1 MAKTAAWQRKEGKN
15 KERYNSYIIRQ
26 ANSVEPAFCPKCTLD
41 KPVTEF
47 YRHSTRG
54 DGFIRYRPYCKKCR
68 KNRPRSAK
76 SRPVHS
82 LLIEKGVQKCMN
94 CKEDKTL
101 DNFYSNGC
109 FSDGVKKYRTR
120 CKVCVLENLA
130 INNNKIY
137 KTKCEK
143 RSSSYKNFITG
154 ILNHAAKRKQDLGFN
169 IDIGFLINLYE
180 SQEGKCAISGEEMTY
195 LAGGGRKC
203 TNISIDRIDSN
214 KGYVRDNVQFVC
226 DVVNVMK
233 QQLTKDELILWCNK
247 IIKNSKNDEI

>member
-1 MAKTAAWQRKEGKN
+1 MAKTAAWQRSEGKN
-15 KERYNSYIIRQ
+15 KERYNSYIIRPE
-26 ANSVEPAFCPKCTLD
+26 NSNEPAFCPKCTLD
-41 KPVTEF
+41 KPITEF

-54 DGFIRYRPYCKKCR
+54 DGCIRYRPYCKKCR